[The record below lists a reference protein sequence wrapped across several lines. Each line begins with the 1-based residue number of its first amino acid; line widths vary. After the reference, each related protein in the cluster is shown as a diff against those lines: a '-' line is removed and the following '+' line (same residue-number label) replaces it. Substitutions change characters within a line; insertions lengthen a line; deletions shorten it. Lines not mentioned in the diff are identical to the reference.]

1 MTSPT
6 MRQALGAKD
15 SAKNKASPAL
25 KEHLQG
31 QYFPTEGSCRL
42 SKTTMPFNRRRL
54 TALRSTVYNENL
66 LTQNAYGVPIDGS
79 SIYNQLPGVILLK
92 FLFHSA
98 EIPLQVSYEGYVA
111 KLLYT

>member
-1 MTSPT
+1 

-31 QYFPTEGSCRL
+31 QCFPTEGSCRL

-79 SIYNQLPGVILLK
+79 SITSYQVLSFLNSFFILLK
-92 FLFHSA
+92 YLFKFLM
-98 EIPLQVSYEGYVA
+98 
-111 KLLYT
+111 KDM